1 MNPSFEIEGRKIGL
15 DYEPFVIAELGIN
28 HGGSLQT
35 AYEMVDAA
43 HKAGAEVIKHQTH
56 IASEEM
62 SKVAKTVIPSH
73 TKESIFDI
81 IDSCSLS
88 ESEEAELQRYVIS
101 KGMIFISTP
110 FSREAA
116 NRLEK
121 MNVPAYKVGSGEC
134 NNYPLI
140 RHISS
145 FGKPVILS
153 TGMNDINS
161 ISKAVNILRSNK
173 IQFALLHCTNVYPTP
188 SNLVRLNAINELRI
202 AFPDA
207 VIGLS
212 DHTTTNYPC
221 IASVA
226 LGASILER
234 HFTDRM
240 DREGPDIV
248 CSMDPNALK
257 ELLYASKIVRLARD
271 GEKKPV
277 KEESGTIKFAY
288 ASVVTIKHIKKGETF
303 SRENLWVKRPGTGEI
318 LAEEYESI
326 LGKTAS
332 RNINTDELLRKTDI
346 I

>member
-1 MNPSFEIEGRKIGL
+1 MNPTIQIEGRKIGM
-15 DYEPFVIAELGIN
+15 DYDPLVIAELGIN
-28 HGGSLQT
+28 HGGNIQVAL
-35 AYEMVDAA
+35 EMVDAA
-43 HKAGAEVIKHQTH
+43 YNAGAEVIKHQTH

-62 SKVAKTVIPSH
+62 SKAAKDVIPSH
-73 TKESIFDI
+73 TKESIYEI

-88 ESEEAELQRYVIS
+88 EKEEAELQKYIIS

-110 FSREAA
+110 FSRAA
-116 NRLEK
+116 ADRLEK
-121 MNVPAYKVGSGEC
+121 MNVKAYKIGSGEC

-140 RHISS
+140 KHIAS

-153 TGMNDINS
+153 TGMNDIES
-161 ISKAVNILRSNK
+161 ITKAVNIFRKQK

-188 SNLVRLNAINELRI
+188 PNIVRLNAINELRK

-207 VIGLS
+207 VLGLS

-234 HFTDRM
+234 HFTDRIE
-240 DREGPDIV
+240 REGPDIV
-248 CSMDPNALK
+248 CSMDPIALR
-257 ELLYASKIVRLARD
+257 ELIYASKIVKLARE

-277 KEESGTIKFAY
+277 KEEGGTINFAY
-288 ASVVTIKHIKKGETF
+288 SSVVTIKSIKKGETF
-303 SRENLWVKRPGTGEI
+303 GKENLWVKRPGTGEI
-318 LAEEYESI
+318 LAEEYETI

-332 RNINTDELLRKTDI
+332 RDLEADELLKRADI